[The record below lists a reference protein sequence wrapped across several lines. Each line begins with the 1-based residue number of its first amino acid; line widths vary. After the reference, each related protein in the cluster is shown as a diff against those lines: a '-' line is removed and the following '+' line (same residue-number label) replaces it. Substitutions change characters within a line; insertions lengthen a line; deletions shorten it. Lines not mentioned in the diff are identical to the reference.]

1 MPATLEALLIVLVF
15 VMPGFITVRTK
26 ETLVPSVGK
35 PEALQ
40 ITLRSITASLLYLP
54 LWLVTAGDLLELR
67 RHLLRLV
74 EAPAVVPPVPGR
86 PVLTFFMLT
95 LILPIAMG
103 VIWAI
108 GSWNDWYP
116 RIAERTHPR
125 LGLRPPSRGVGED
138 LWDKLWLNRLNQPW
152 LTVYMKDGRVYI
164 GRGIEFS
171 QSTYGRDLVLGPE
184 TKMFKD
190 GEQKKDLTASDGE
203 AVWIPAAEVSSI
215 DIHR

>member
-15 VMPGFITVRTK
+15 IMPGFITVRTK

-54 LWLVTAGDLLELR
+54 LWLVAAADLLLLR
-67 RHLLRLV
+67 RHLLSLA
-74 EAPAVVPPVPGR
+74 EGPDVVPPVPSR
-86 PVLTFFMLT
+86 PVFAFFMLA
-95 LILPIAMG
+95 LIVPLAMG
-103 VIWAI
+103 VLWAI

-116 RIAERTHPR
+116 RVAEWTHPR

-138 LWDKLWLNRLNQPW
+138 LWDKLWLNRLQQPW

-164 GRGIEFS
+164 GKGIEFS

-184 TKMFKD
+184 TKMFRD

-203 AVWIPAAEVSSI
+203 AVWIPASEVSSI
-215 DIHR
+215 DIHH